1 MPTTIEHI
9 ESIVAK
15 AGDLAETK
23 AEIVKLKAAGKI
35 SETVSSI
42 ISLITI
48 VTLIGLALTI
58 VSLGAAYF
66 IGKELG
72 NVYYGLFIM
81 GGFYCLA
88 AFIIYRF
95 RRTWIRA
102 RNRDR
107 RCSIRWNA
115 FGTL

>member
-9 ESIVAK
+9 ETIVTK

-23 AEIVKLKAAGKI
+23 AELFKLKTAGKI
-35 SETVSSI
+35 SEAVSSI
-42 ISLITI
+42 ISLMTI
-48 VTLIGLALTI
+48 VTLVGLALTI
-58 VSLGAAYF
+58 ISLGAAYF

-72 NVYYGLFIM
+72 NIYYGLFIM

-95 RRTWIRA
+95 RSTWIKKPLS
-102 RNRDR
+102 D
-107 RCSIRWNA
+107 IIIDKIVK
-115 FGTL
+115 

>member
-1 MPTTIEHI
+1 MQTTVEHI
-9 ESIVAK
+9 ESIVSK
-15 AGDLAETK
+15 AGELAETK
-23 AEIVKLKAAGKI
+23 AELWKLKAAGKI

-48 VTLIGLALTI
+48 VTLVGLALTI

-81 GGFYCLA
+81 GAFYFLA
-88 AFIIYRF
+88 AFLIYKF
-95 RRTWIRA
+95 RKTWIKKPLS
-102 RNRDR
+102 D
-107 RCSIRWNA
+107 IIIDKIIK
-115 FGTL
+115 

>member
-9 ESIVAK
+9 ESIVSK
-15 AGDLAETK
+15 ASDLAETK
-23 AEIVKLKAAGKI
+23 AELLKLKAAGKI

-42 ISLITI
+42 ISLMTI

-58 VSLGAAYF
+58 ISLGAAYF

-72 NVYYGLFIM
+72 NIYYGLFIM

-88 AFIIYRF
+88 AFVIYKF
-95 RRTWIRA
+95 RKTWIKKPLS
-102 RNRDR
+102 D
-107 RCSIRWNA
+107 IIIDKIVK
-115 FGTL
+115 